1 MTSICWSSS
10 KARSACSILYMF
22 IHVQDF
28 IGGLLAGAQVNLV
41 MREAIYEEL
50 KEDIYGE
57 AVNVL

>member
-1 MTSICWSSS
+1 MFH
-10 KARSACSILYMF
+10 F

-28 IGGLLAGAQVNLV
+28 IGGLLAGAQVDLV

-50 KEDIYGE
+50 KEDIYGA